1 MELNTLTVKDKSLFD
16 KFLSLKA
23 HQLSTY
29 AFENIYIWKGLFDI
43 KWLILQDSLCVFFQ
57 DKIGCFLYLTPL
69 SGNKNPKVIK
79 QAFEIMDGFNKNKDI
94 SRIENIP
101 EADTSFY
108 EGLGYACQNKSY
120 DYLCK
125 RSDLANLGGNKFKAK
140 RACFNY
146 FIKHYEFQYLPFSL
160 NYRDDCLGLYDSW
173 AKERKINNQGRI
185 YQCMLE
191 DSRIALKNAL
201 DNYSDLNFI
210 GGLVSID
217 KKIKAFTFGFKLN
230 KDTFCILYEITDLSI
245 KGLSQ
250 FIFRRFCSELE
261 GYKYINI
268 MDDSGLENLKK
279 VKLSYQPAKL
289 IPAYI
294 ITRKQ
299 QGRFSRQS

>member
-1 MELNTLTVKDKSLFD
+1 MSLKKLSIKDKGIFN
-16 KFLSLKA
+16 KFLGKSR
-23 HQLSTY
+23 QELSVY
-29 AFENIYIWKGLFDI
+29 AFENIYVWKGLFDI
-43 KWLILQDSLCVFFQ
+43 YWSIIENSLCIFFK
-57 DKIGCFLYLTPL
+57 DKISCFLYLAPL
-69 SGNKNPKVIK
+69 TGAKNPQVIK
-79 QAFEIMDGFNKNKDI
+79 TVFRIMDDFNKNKNI

-101 EADTSFY
+101 EGDISFY

-125 RSDLANLGGNKFKAK
+125 RSDLANLGGNKFKPK

-146 FIKHYEFQYLPFSL
+146 FIKHYEFQYSPFSL
-160 NYRDDCLGLYDSW
+160 KYRDDCLQLYDSW
-173 AKERKINNQGRI
+173 AKERKINNQDRI
-185 YQCMLE
+185 YQYMLE

-210 GGLVSID
+210 GRVVRI
-217 KKIKAFTFGFKLN
+217 KKEIKAFTFGFRLN
-230 KDTFCILYEITDLSI
+230 EDTLCILYEITDLSI
-245 KGLSQ
+245 KGLGQ

-261 GYKYINI
+261 EYKYINI

-294 ITRKQ
+294 VKRKND
-299 QGRFSRQS
+299 